1 MAETA
6 TLKPLADLPL
16 KHQLFI
22 VGCMVHKGDKTKA
35 ARHAGYSPK
44 SCMEQG
50 QQLYRKLQG
59 YIEPM
64 AKELVQAYALSAPQ
78 VIQGLSLLASSDI
91 GD

>member
-64 AKELVQAYALSAPQ
+64 GAIEPLREPSEPSVE
-78 VIQGLSLLASSDI
+78 IR
-91 GD
+91 